1 MHEKLKEY
9 FEKEKELREKKEK
22 ELREAILIKE
32 GIYEKVYSENNE
44 RTEEYNQFE
53 YNSSGTGKYF
63 KYQPIEITDEE
74 YMQIKEI
81 YDNKHKLEPP
91 SSNGVAN
98 ALTVIAWII
107 FVVGFIAGICFAN
120 VEVGTYVTYEEFSFA
135 IALIYWLVAFAS
147 GTMFLGFAEI
157 IKLLNDIKNK

>member
-9 FEKEKELREKKEK
+9 FEKEKEIREKKEK

-32 GIYEKVYSENNE
+32 GIYEKIYSENNE

-53 YNSSGTGKYF
+53 YNSSGTFKYF

-81 YDNKHKLEPP
+81 HDSKNKQEPP
-91 SSNGVAN
+91 TTNGVAT

-107 FVVGFIAGICFAN
+107 FIGGFIAGICFAN
-120 VEVGTYVTYEEFSFA
+120 VEVGTYYTHEEFSFA
-135 IALIYWLVAFAS
+135 IALIYWSVALIS

-157 IKLLNDIKNK
+157 IKLLHDIKNK